1 MKNLVSKSL
10 IVTVCVILGI
20 IIAIQY
26 KTVNSLVGPDFVPSQ
41 KNKELVNEISKSEEE
56 KEALMNELT
65 NLENKI
71 QKYESEV
78 SEESDY
84 VKELSKELSKYKM
97 FAGYSE
103 VEGQGIEII
112 INNPDAEDSYGYPIS
127 IVEDYEYLLDI
138 ISYLNVTGS
147 ESIAINDLRYTSFTE
162 MLMAGDH
169 LNINNK
175 PIGVPITIKS
185 IGPADDLETA
195 LRMNGGIIDLMESYG
210 YKIEINKKE
219 NIKIPRYTEIKE
231 FKYAEPISAEEE

>member
-41 KNKELVNEISKSEEE
+41 KNKELVNQVSKVEEE

-65 NLENKI
+65 NLENKV

-97 FAGYSE
+97 FAGYTE
-103 VEGQGIEII
+103 VEGEGVEII
-112 INNPDAEDSYGYPIS
+112 INNPDSDDAYGYPIS
-127 IVEDYEYLLDI
+127 IVEDYEYLLDT
-138 ISYLNVTGS
+138 ISYLNVTGAEAIS
-147 ESIAINDLRYTSFTE
+147 INDLRYTSFTE

-175 PIGVPITIKS
+175 PIGSPIIIKA
-185 IGPADDLETA
+185 IGPADDFKAALE
-195 LRMNGGIIDLMESYG
+195 MNRGIVDLLQSYG
-210 YKIEINKKE
+210 YKVEINKKE
-219 NIKIPRYTEIKE
+219 NVKIPRYTEIKE
-231 FKYAEPISAEEE
+231 FKYAEPISEE

>member
-41 KNKELVNEISKSEEE
+41 KNKELVNQVSKVEEE

-65 NLENKI
+65 NLENKV

-97 FAGYSE
+97 FAGYTE
-103 VEGQGIEII
+103 VEGEGVEII
-112 INNPDAEDSYGYPIS
+112 INDPDSDDAYGYPIS
-127 IVEDYEYLLDI
+127 IVEDYEHILNI

-147 ESIAINDLRYTSFTE
+147 EAISINNLRYTSFSE
-162 MLMAGDH
+162 MLMTGNH
-169 LNINNK
+169 LTVNNK
-175 PIGVPITIKS
+175 PIGSPIIIKT
-185 IGPADDLETA
+185 IGPADDLVTA
-195 LRMNGGIIDLMESYG
+195 LTIKGGVIDLLESYG

-219 NIKIPRYTEIKE
+219 NVKISRYTEIKE
-231 FKYAEPISAEEE
+231 FKYAEPISEE

>member
-26 KTVNSLVGPDFVPSQ
+26 KTVSNLVGPDFVPSQ
-41 KNKELVNEISKSEEE
+41 KNKELVNELSKVQEE
-56 KEALMNELT
+56 KDALMNELT
-65 NLENKI
+65 NLENRV

-78 SEESDY
+78 SEENDY
-84 VKELSKELSKYKM
+84 VEELSKELSKYKM
-97 FAGYSE
+97 FAGYTE
-103 VEGQGIEII
+103 VEGEGIEII
-112 INNPDAEDSYGYPIS
+112 INNPDTEDAYGYPIS

-147 ESIAINDLRYTSFTE
+147 EAIAINDLRYTSFSE
-162 MLMAGDH
+162 MLVAGDH

-175 PIGVPITIKS
+175 PIGVPIVIKS
-185 IGPADDLETA
+185 IGPSDDLKTA
-195 LRMNGGIIDLMESYG
+195 LEMNRGIIDLLESYG

-231 FKYAEPISAEEE
+231 FKYANPITEEE

>member
-41 KNKELVNEISKSEEE
+41 KNKELVNQVSKVEEE

-65 NLENKI
+65 NLENKV

-97 FAGYSE
+97 FAGYTE
-103 VEGQGIEII
+103 VEGEGVEII
-112 INNPDAEDSYGYPIS
+112 INDPDSDDAYGYPIS
-127 IVEDYEYLLDI
+127 IVEDYEHILNI

-147 ESIAINDLRYTSFTE
+147 EAISINNLRYTSFSE
-162 MLMAGDH
+162 MLMTGNH
-169 LNINNK
+169 LTVNNK
-175 PIGVPITIKS
+175 PIGSPII
-185 IGPADDLETA
+185 
-195 LRMNGGIIDLMESYG
+195 
-210 YKIEINKKE
+210 
-219 NIKIPRYTEIKE
+219 
-231 FKYAEPISAEEE
+231 

>member
-41 KNKELVNEISKSEEE
+41 KNKELVNQVSKVEEE

-65 NLENKI
+65 NLENKV

-97 FAGYSE
+97 FAGYTE
-103 VEGQGIEII
+103 VEGEGVEII
-112 INNPDAEDSYGYPIS
+112 INDPDSDDAYGYPIS
-127 IVEDYEYLLDI
+127 IVEDYEHLLNI

-147 ESIAINDLRYTSFTE
+147 EAISINNLRYTSFSE
-162 MLMAGDH
+162 MLMTGNH
-169 LNINNK
+169 LTVNNK
-175 PIGVPITIKS
+175 PIGSPIIIKT
-185 IGPADDLETA
+185 IGPADDLVTA
-195 LRMNGGIIDLMESYG
+195 LTIKGGVIDLLESYG

-219 NIKIPRYTEIKE
+219 NVKISRYTEIKE
-231 FKYAEPISAEEE
+231 FKYAEPISEE